1 MYKYVLFDLD
11 GTLVDTGEGIMLS
24 VKQTLEKMG
33 LAPLSYEDTRSFIG
47 PPLKDSFI
55 QKCGLDENT
64 ADEAVRTFRAIYKE
78 ENLFKCALY
87 DGMTEL
93 LSELAENG
101 HTLIVATS
109 KPTVFAKAVLEHL
122 GIDKY
127 FADVTGSGLD
137 NKGGK
142 KCDIIESIIRKFDIK
157 DRASV
162 VMIGDKEQDIIG
174 ANQCGVNSVGVLF
187 GFGSFEELSAHNPA
201 YIAETPADI
210 AVYLTRKKEKL

>member
-93 LSELAENG
+93 LAELAENG

-109 KPTVFAKAVLEHL
+109 KPPVFAKAVLEHL

-142 KCDIIESIIRKFDIK
+142 KC
-157 DRASV
+157 
-162 VMIGDKEQDIIG
+162 
-174 ANQCGVNSVGVLF
+174 
-187 GFGSFEELSAHNPA
+187 
-201 YIAETPADI
+201 
-210 AVYLTRKKEKL
+210 